1 MTAQTPTYGLTYTT
15 GTDQLCDGA
24 DILIQLEDDFAAALL
39 TVGADVDRLTVIPYA
54 MVSAYNVAENGGI
67 FDGSLNNPVYNIVYD
82 AVEADTAN
90 MVDLGTAPD
99 AIFWNPTT
107 NQTGIWMSGFS
118 SAYASGHVTYNITH
132 TIDENN
138 SATSTT
144 ARINNSF
151 LAAATPQQNTVG
163 VNGLYA
169 ITSTA
174 SPASMIAQ
182 FNPTFDGTAGAH
194 IEAQQPHMWMFWMR
208 DPA

>member
-1 MTAQTPTYGLTYTT
+1 MTAQTATWDLTYTT

-24 DILIQLEDDFAAALL
+24 DILAQMEDDIAAALL
-39 TVGADVDRLTVIPYA
+39 TIGADVDRLTVIPYA

-67 FDGSLNNPVYNIVYD
+67 FDGSLNNPTYNIVYD

-99 AIFWNPTT
+99 TIFWNPTT
-107 NQTGIWMSGFS
+107 NIDGIWMNGF
-118 SAYASGHVTYNITH
+118 ATTYASGHLTFTSTR

-138 SATSTT
+138 GATQTT
-144 ARINNSF
+144 ARLGNSF
-151 LAAATPQQNTVG
+151 LALGTPQQNQVS
-163 VNGLYA
+163 VNGLYS
-169 ITSTA
+169 ITSTTV
-174 SPASMIAQ
+174 PAAMVAQ
-182 FNPTFDGTAGAH
+182 MSPTFDGTAGAH

>member
-1 MTAQTPTYGLTYTT
+1 MTATTPTYGLTYTT

-24 DILIQLEDDFAAALL
+24 DILAQLEEDFAAALD
-39 TVGADVDRLTVIPYA
+39 TIAADVDRLTVVPYA

-67 FDGSLNNPVYNIVYD
+67 FDGTLINPTYTIIYD

-99 AIFWNPTT
+99 TILWNPTT
-107 NQTGIWMSGFS
+107 NQTGIWMNGFAT
-118 SAYASGHVTYNITH
+118 AYASGHVTFNITR

-138 SATSTT
+138 NLTQTT
-144 ARINNSF
+144 LRIDNSF
-151 LAAATPQQNTVG
+151 LAAATPSQNVVS
-163 VNGLYA
+163 VNGLYPL
-169 ITSTA
+169 TST
-174 SPASMIAQ
+174 SPAAMVAQ
-182 FNPTFDGTAGAH
+182 FIPNFDGTTGAH